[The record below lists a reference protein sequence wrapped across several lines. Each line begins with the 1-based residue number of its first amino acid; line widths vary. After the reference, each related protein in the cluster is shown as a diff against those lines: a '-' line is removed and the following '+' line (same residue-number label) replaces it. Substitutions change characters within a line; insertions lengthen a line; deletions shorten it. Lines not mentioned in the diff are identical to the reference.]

1 MSSNPTFSQLSV
13 QYPFEIPTLA
23 KKAGVEER
31 TVYFMLRGLPVK
43 RTEAEKVL
51 AGLSSL
57 LNKGWDYTLDMVDVI
72 LEEER

>member
-13 QYPFEIPTLA
+13 QHPFEIPVLA
-23 KKAGVEER
+23 KKAGVGER

-43 RTEAEKVL
+43 RSEAEKVL

-57 LNKGWDYTLDMVDVI
+57 LNNGWDFTLDMVDVV
-72 LEEER
+72 LEEEQ